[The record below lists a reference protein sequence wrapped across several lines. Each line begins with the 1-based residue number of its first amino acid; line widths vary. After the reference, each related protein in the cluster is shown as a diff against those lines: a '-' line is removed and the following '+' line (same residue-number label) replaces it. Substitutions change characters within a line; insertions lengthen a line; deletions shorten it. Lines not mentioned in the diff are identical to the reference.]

1 MPSIVKAIET
11 QILRNQVIGKKTA
24 NKNERKYSE
33 WALSLSKGLKTPD
46 QILSEIYATTD
57 SDSDVSS
64 SFAKFSPKEGVGKLL
79 LVEIYNYSHTETKIT
94 NRGKDVHLE
103 HILPKKP
110 KDWQIEHESW
120 KEYHV
125 RFGNMILLDGKKNR
139 IISNKLFDEKK
150 KEYIKSSIEETRQI
164 AEYEKWGVEE
174 IEHRQQALLEKVLK
188 RWPIINTGQFTIEM
202 FDEGRSVRAHKSS

>member
-1 MPSIVKAIET
+1 M
-11 QILRNQVIGKKTA
+11 
-24 NKNERKYSE
+24 
-33 WALSLSKGLKTPD
+33 
-46 QILSEIYATTD
+46 
-57 SDSDVSS
+57 
-64 SFAKFSPKEGVGKLL
+64 
-79 LVEIYNYSHTETKIT
+79 
-94 NRGKDVHLE
+94 
-103 HILPKKP
+103 
-110 KDWQIEHESW
+110 
-120 KEYHV
+120 

-202 FDEGRSVRAHKSS
+202 FDEGRSVRTHKSS